1 VKKKVNSRAKGSAG
15 ERELINE
22 MEGWLG
28 PWVKQQ
34 VKRNLEQTRNGGHD
48 LIGLGRWALECK
60 RYKEA
65 TESDIEGWWH
75 QAVAQAHL
83 VGKTPVL
90 AYRLD
95 RRSWRV
101 RIPTRELLAW
111 LGNWDIE
118 WTAEITLQAFCAILN
133 EELSEEALRG
143 KMSTGSEANEKKG
156 DPEGSPVS
164 VTPLEIASDVSV
176 QPSVHAGSF

>member
-1 VKKKVNSRAKGSAG
+1 MKKKVNSRAKGSAG

-22 MEGWLG
+22 MEAWLG

-48 LIGLGRWALECK
+48 LVGLGRWALECK

-75 QAVAQAHL
+75 QAVTQAHL

-101 RIPTRELLAW
+101 RIPSRELLAW
-111 LGNWDIE
+111 LGNWEIE
-118 WTAEITLQAFCAILN
+118 WTAEISLQAFCAILQ
-133 EELSEEALRG
+133 EEISDEALRG
-143 KMSTGSEANEKKG
+143 KMPTRSEVNDKKG
-156 DPEGSPVS
+156 DPEGSPDWLTAPEVG
-164 VTPLEIASDVSV
+164 ASASALPEV
-176 QPSVHAGSF
+176 PSGFF